1 MTLRKNFIS
10 KTAFFFV
17 LFLMIFGAGF
27 FSSCKNIFG
36 NSNTSIEEEQIQNDE
51 SKSQAPEELL
61 PATDNSE
68 PKPIIVSGRMTI
80 TGAVPQ
86 EALPQ
91 DHASRSAVPVYLA
104 SEVEYFVTAVSG
116 SRTVDGTFGSGA
128 DAANFTIALL
138 PGLEWDITC
147 GLRKRSSGGV
157 AGAVLFSAVK
167 TGLNPANLAN
177 NTILQF
183 FPTPDISGGSGS
195 TGEIELSMTVDST
208 ITSVEIT
215 CFSSNK
221 SNWNISSASISGTTA
236 TIKSNILYPVRSGV
250 YEVVI
255 DFYKSGHALAYS
267 TVQTINV
274 CKGLKT
280 QKWISSGGISPIESN
295 GTFNVSSAKIASFT
309 NTNYYVGTIS
319 GAASPSDSN
328 NGNHK
333 APFATL
339 SKAISQI
346 ESQATASGS
355 ATNLEY
361 KIFISGTVSNTSS
374 VLASVPE
381 LGSSLNGK
389 ASKISIRGIAN
400 ATNPPVIQTA
410 SSLTSGR
417 VLNIATTVPVEL
429 NGVTITGGKAS
440 GLTGSGNYG
449 GGLYISGQGTQVT
462 LTNATIEGNYAKTQ
476 GGGVYI
482 ANGAS
487 LIMSGTSQI
496 KDNAIL
502 TGGAGTANPE
512 SKGAGGGVY
521 VDQGASFTLN
531 GGTISGNGSADSGAA
546 VYVRGTFTMNDGL
559 IDSNKHI
566 SVTSLTNPVLSSLLG
581 GVDVTQNV
589 EIGVPGTFNMKGGSI
604 TSSLSDGWN
613 GAGVCVYSEGGAEGT
628 ASFNMSGGTITGIN
642 FSTHYASV
650 YLYGQSNCS
659 LIFNMSGGSI
669 SGNTASSRCS
679 GVYVGPNSSFI
690 MTGGEISGNNI
701 SSASSSSSAGLY
713 LTGNAAAGYPK
724 ITLGKSGSE
733 STVKIKNNTM
743 GSPALKSNLLI
754 ANSNVI
760 TIAGA
765 LTTASE
771 VGITKT
777 TEGAFTSGYSLYNST
792 RQPSLIFTSD
802 NGKNIT
808 KNDSGEAATMTA
820 IPLTL
825 EAVSGPATVTFM
837 NKASGPVTYKINGG
851 TSQTIA
857 SNTTGSI
864 SLEAA
869 GDRVEFFGDN
879 VTYATQTSP
888 SSYSK
893 INCSADCY
901 VYGNIM
907 SLISSSGYASAVEL
921 KDNFTFTNLFSDN
934 TKLKNKE
941 GQLLELPATKLKQYS
956 YYGMFQG
963 CTGLT
968 VAPDLPATT
977 LDGSCYSLMFKG
989 CTGLT
994 AAPSLPATTL
1004 AVNCYSSMF
1013 SGCTGLTSAPEL
1025 PARTLIGTC
1034 YSSMFQDCTSLET
1047 APELPAETL
1056 YNSCYQ
1062 SMFQGCTSLETA
1074 PELPVETLYKSCY
1087 ESMFADCTS
1096 LMATPELPAE
1106 ELAIS
1111 CYQSMFSGCTGLT
1124 TVPADF
1130 LSATTLANYC
1140 YQSMFQGCTS
1150 LTTPP
1155 TISATKA
1162 AEYCCDSMFK
1172 GCTSLT
1178 TAPTLSVT
1186 TLQPYCYHSMFEG
1199 CTSLTTPPTISAT
1212 KAAEYCCDS
1221 MFKGCTSLT
1230 TAPNLPA
1237 TTLADYCYQSMFQG
1251 CTGLTTAPNLPATT
1265 LTQYCYQSM
1274 FSDCTSLESVPE
1286 FHAETLARSCYQSMF
1301 KNCTDLTILP
1311 EDLLPA
1317 TTLANYCYLSMF
1329 YGCIGLTTLPEDLL
1343 SATTLATSCYS
1354 SMFNGCTGLTTVPDD
1369 LLPATTLV
1377 TSCYAS
1383 MFSGCTGLTTIP
1395 DDLLPATTLA
1405 DGCYGS
1411 MFKGCTSLTEVPDL
1425 PATTLASSCYHTMFS
1440 GCTGLTT
1447 LPQDLLPATTLT
1459 RSCYEIMFSGCTG
1472 LTTLPQDLLPATT
1485 LAQSCYYSM
1494 FSGCTGLTEA
1504 PYLPATTLA
1513 YACYYSMFD
1522 GCRNLSKVTC
1532 LATNITDS
1540 TSSWLLNVSSS
1551 GIFIKAPEMTSW
1563 QRSENGIPSR
1573 WVVFNP
1579 DGGTGS
1585 SATPLTLEAVNGP
1598 VTVTFKNK
1606 ASGGVAYKVNG
1617 GEPQLIANGT
1627 IGTIELA
1634 AAGDKVEFYG
1644 NNTTYGSST
1653 ASNCSNIS
1661 CSDDCYIYGNIMSLM
1676 NSNSYATATS
1686 IKGSSAFQGLFKG
1699 NTKIKNKE
1707 GQHIE
1712 LPATTLRDYCY
1723 RSMFEGCIGLTRA
1736 PELPATSLS
1745 AYCYLSMFY
1754 GCTGLTEAPDLP
1766 ATTLATCCYYSMF
1779 SGCTGLTETPILPAT
1794 TLPYSCYNSMFNDC
1808 TNLSRVTCL
1817 GTNPNIDYN
1826 TSSWLSGV
1834 SSTGVFIKTPEAT
1847 TWPSGVNGIPSGWT
1861 VIDYGS
1867 GFVPVLSST
1876 FDGTSSTGTTAV
1888 FNSGRNLGTI
1898 KTLVVS
1904 DHETTQGEYERY
1916 CIYGAAAPD
1925 DGENY
1930 PVYNVSW
1937 YDAVVYCNLRSI
1949 DEGLNP
1955 VYLVGGETD
1964 PARWRDIV
1972 KDDNSRYCAPAAC
1985 NWYVV
1990 TDDTKNGWRL
2000 PYEVEWEYV
2009 WREQN
2014 LTSTGQH
2021 TYCGGEDPDLLSWN
2035 AGNCSGPQPVKTKE
2049 PNSLKIYDMCGNVWE
2064 WMNDWH
2070 SFPVDASTPITGVSY
2085 ENSDYKNHV
2094 TRGGGYGSTAANLT
2108 ATKARNYSDNN
2119 FRYVDLGFRVV
2130 RNAQTTTEAYPRQV
2144 STSYIGSKTPAE
2156 VREVGDIIFTDG
2168 SAVPYTP
2175 SLTLTDTQK
2184 AAAIAVIFYKGKGL
2198 NKEGDTSTRTLGVGL
2213 IQKENLAWARQASGE
2228 QPAAMAIGLDITA
2241 IQGDLTSG
2249 DKYGKDN
2256 LSDISTFL
2264 FNGGYTDDTTDLSN
2278 YPAFNYAVNYKNE
2291 KLGSE
2296 TTSRLDGTAF
2306 EDEWYVPT
2314 MAELNAIYLNLT
2326 FINNLLDLCGGT
2338 QMTASYWSSNQHST
2352 YKSNANNLAFSNGNM
2367 TPNGTGMT
2375 NGYHMNTRPIRE
2387 F

>member
-36 NSNTSIEEEQIQNDE
+36 NSNTSIEEGQNQNDE
-51 SKSQAPEELL
+51 PKSQATEDLL
-61 PATDNSE
+61 PDTDNSE
-68 PKPIIVSGRMTI
+68 PQPIIVSGRMTI
-80 TGAVPQ
+80 NGAVP
-86 EALPQ
+86 EEVLPEN
-91 DHASRSAVPVYLA
+91 DASRSAVPVYLA

-236 TIKSNILYPVRSGV
+236 TIKSNILIPVRSGV

-280 QKWISSGGISPIESN
+280 QKWISSGGISPIESD
-295 GTFNVSSAKIASFT
+295 GTFNVSAAKIASFS

-389 ASKISIRGIAN
+389 ASKISIKGIAN
-400 ATNPPVIQTA
+400 AGNPPVIQTA
-410 SSLTSGR
+410 SGLTAGR

-440 GLTGSGNYG
+440 GLTSSGNYG

-669 SGNTASSRCS
+669 KGNTAQVYTS
-679 GVYVGPNSSFI
+679 GVYVGPNSSFV
-690 MTGGEISGNNI
+690 MSGGEISGNSI
-701 SSASSSSSAGLY
+701 SSASSSYSAGLNIS
-713 LTGNAAAGYPK
+713 GNAAEGYPK

-743 GSPALKSNLLI
+743 GSPAVKSNLLI

-968 VAPDLPATT
+968 EAPDLPATT

-1004 AVNCYSSMF
+1004 AVSCYSSMF

-1074 PELPVETLYKSCY
+1074 PELPAETLYKSCY
-1087 ESMFADCTS
+1087 ELMFADCTG
-1096 LMATPELPAE
+1096 LTLVPDLPATT
-1106 ELAIS
+1106 LASSCYKSMFSGCTSLTSAPALNATTLATS
-1111 CYQSMFSGCTGLT
+1111 CYQSMFEGCTGLT

-1130 LSATTLANYC
+1130 LSATTLAGYC
-1140 YQSMFQGCTS
+1140 YQSMFQDCTG
-1150 LTTPP
+1150 LT
-1155 TISATKA
+1155 
-1162 AEYCCDSMFK
+1162 E
-1172 GCTSLT
+1172 
-1178 TAPTLSVT
+1178 AP
-1186 TLQPYCYHSMFEG
+1186 
-1199 CTSLTTPPTISAT
+1199 
-1212 KAAEYCCDS
+1212 D
-1221 MFKGCTSLT
+1221 
-1230 TAPNLPA
+1230 LPA
-1237 TTLADYCYQSMFQG
+1237 TTLEPYCYQSMFQG
-1251 CTGLTTAPNLPATT
+1251 CTGLTEAPDLPATT
-1265 LTQYCYQSM
+1265 LAIYCYRSM
-1274 FSDCTSLESVPE
+1274 FSGCTGLTEAP
-1286 FHAETLARSCYQSMF
+1286 ALNATTLASYCYSSMF
-1301 KNCTDLTILP
+1301 KDCTGLTEAPALNATTLATYCYYSMFSGCRGLTTLPDDLLPAMTLANYCYNSMFSGCTGLTTVPEDLLPVTTLATSCYNSMFSGCTGLTTLPEDLLPATTLASSCYYSMFSGCTGLTTLP

-1317 TTLANYCYLSMF
+1317 TTLANYCY
-1329 YGCIGLTTLPEDLL
+1329 
-1343 SATTLATSCYS
+1343 
-1354 SMFNGCTGLTTVPDD
+1354 N
-1369 LLPATTLV
+1369 
-1377 TSCYAS
+1377 S
-1383 MFSGCTGLTTIP
+1383 MFSGCTGLTILP
-1395 DDLLPATTLA
+1395 EDLLPATTLA
-1405 DGCYGS
+1405 TYCYYS
-1411 MFKGCTSLTEVPDL
+1411 MFSD
-1425 PATTLASSCYHTMFS
+1425 
-1440 GCTGLTT
+1440 CTGLTT
-1447 LPQDLLPATTLT
+1447 LPEGLLPATTLAGSCYSSMFQGCRGLTTLPENLLPATTLT
-1459 RSCYEIMFSGCTG
+1459 DSCYS
-1472 LTTLPQDLLPATT
+1472 
-1485 LAQSCYYSM
+1485 SM
-1494 FSGCTGLTEA
+1494 FSGC
-1504 PYLPATTLA
+1504 
-1513 YACYYSMFD
+1513 S
-1522 GCRNLSKVTC
+1522 NLSKVTC
-1532 LATNITDS
+1532 LATDIS
-1540 TSSWLLNVSSS
+1540 VSGCTSAWLQYVKSS

-1563 QRSENGIPSR
+1563 TRGVSGIPSG
-1573 WVVFNP
+1573 WLVFNQ
-1579 DGGTGS
+1579 DVGTGS

-1598 VTVTFKNK
+1598 VTVTFNNK

-1627 IGTIELA
+1627 TGTIELA

-1661 CSDDCYIYGNIMSLM
+1661 CSDDCYIYGNIMSLVD
-1676 NSNSYATATS
+1676 NLGYATATS

-1754 GCTGLTEAPDLP
+1754 GCTGLIEAPDLP

-1826 TSSWLSGV
+1826 TSSWLFGV

-1847 TWPSGVNGIPSGWT
+1847 TWPSGANGIPAGWT

-1867 GFVPVLSST
+1867 GLVPVFSAS

-1916 CIYGAAAPD
+1916 CIYGATAPNNE
-1925 DGENY
+1925 ENY

-2014 LTSTGQH
+2014 LTSSGQH

-2070 SFPVDASTPITGVSY
+2070 NYPLDVSTPITGVSY
-2085 ENSDYKNHV
+2085 ENSNNKNHV
-2094 TRGGGYGSTAANLT
+2094 TRGGGYGSTAPNLT
-2108 ATKARNYSDNN
+2108 ATKARNSSDNN
-2119 FRYVDLGFRVV
+2119 FRYEDLGFRVV

-2175 SLTLTDTQK
+2175 SLTLTDAQK